1 MPVLL
6 EYFILMAA
14 KYISCSFIEGS
25 TPAPEEVILAVRIT
39 ENKIA
44 LKSGYNKYLTVCSDN
59 IVRGIADAVGVH
71 EQWEPV
77 FQVNI
82 VENAK
87 RRRISVLYA
96 QALQKRYI
104 NLPFCNVF

>member
-1 MPVLL
+1 MPN
-6 EYFILMAA
+6 
-14 KYISCSFIEGS
+14 ISTINLRCHNIVGS

-59 IVRGIADAVGVH
+59 IVRGIADAVGVN

-82 VENAK
+82 VEDAK
-87 RRRISVLYA
+87 RRRNAVL
-96 QALQKRYI
+96 K
-104 NLPFCNVF
+104 